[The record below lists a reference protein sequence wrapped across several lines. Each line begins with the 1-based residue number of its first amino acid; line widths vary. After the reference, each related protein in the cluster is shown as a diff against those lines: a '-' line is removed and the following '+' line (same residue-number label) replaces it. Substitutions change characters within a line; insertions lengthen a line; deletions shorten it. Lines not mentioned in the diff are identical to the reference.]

1 MQKIIEKLK
10 DRNLYI
16 SLLITLVFFGIFI
29 KMDFATDTYSLIQ
42 DPVSKMFTH
51 FMSSGRFVTAFW
63 WQVSNA
69 IGLGFGKI
77 YFCSFALAI
86 ICFTLSIYNLFL
98 VLNKKIKNEAICLL
112 VSTITIINPF
122 SIELFLFMEKGIFGL
137 TVLLTV
143 LAFCKFVKFLD
154 GDKKALVYTFI
165 FMLLATFSYQ
175 GVIGLFIALST
186 IYIIL
191 YSKNIK
197 EFIINNIV
205 VLLEYGI
212 PAVINFAV
220 IRLFFSNDRVNGA
233 INFAESIQKVISGS
247 KEMLATYT
255 ILPKYTFIVL
265 ITILFVLAIVLIFI
279 NKKDKISTKI
289 LKILGIVYV
298 CFATIAITI
307 IPQLMQNTESI
318 WFVPRSTY
326 PFGAIVGIMCIFILV
341 NTLNQ
346 NNITNKNIKGL
357 SKLQRTQIPIIIIGV
372 ICTVLLIL
380 QLFEFNKIEID
391 HYNLN
396 YMDKMNSLTIGE
408 EIKKYEQETG
418 NKVTK
423 ICIYSDKNLNYT
435 YPNIWAHKDIN
446 ISGFGP
452 DWSVI
457 DMINYFNNIELVQVD
472 GDPEIEMSFKE
483 CDWNDFSTDQI
494 IFVGDTIHYCRF

>member
-1 MQKIIEKLK
+1 M
-10 DRNLYI
+10 
-16 SLLITLVFFGIFI
+16 
-29 KMDFATDTYSLIQ
+29 
-42 DPVSKMFTH
+42 
-51 FMSSGRFVTAFW
+51 
-63 WQVSNA
+63 
-69 IGLGFGKI
+69 
-77 YFCSFALAI
+77 
-86 ICFTLSIYNLFL
+86 
-98 VLNKKIKNEAICLL
+98 
-112 VSTITIINPF
+112 
-122 SIELFLFMEKGIFGL
+122 
-137 TVLLTV
+137 
-143 LAFCKFVKFLD
+143 
-154 GDKKALVYTFI
+154 
-165 FMLLATFSYQ
+165 
-175 GVIGLFIALST
+175 
-186 IYIIL
+186 
-191 YSKNIK
+191 
-197 EFIINNIV
+197 
-205 VLLEYGI
+205 
-212 PAVINFAV
+212 INFAV

-233 INFAESIQKVISGS
+233 INFVESIQKVISGS

>member
-1 MQKIIEKLK
+1 
-10 DRNLYI
+10 
-16 SLLITLVFFGIFI
+16 
-29 KMDFATDTYSLIQ
+29 
-42 DPVSKMFTH
+42 
-51 FMSSGRFVTAFW
+51 
-63 WQVSNA
+63 
-69 IGLGFGKI
+69 
-77 YFCSFALAI
+77 
-86 ICFTLSIYNLFL
+86 
-98 VLNKKIKNEAICLL
+98 
-112 VSTITIINPF
+112 
-122 SIELFLFMEKGIFGL
+122 
-137 TVLLTV
+137 
-143 LAFCKFVKFLD
+143 
-154 GDKKALVYTFI
+154 
-165 FMLLATFSYQ
+165 
-175 GVIGLFIALST
+175 
-186 IYIIL
+186 
-191 YSKNIK
+191 
-197 EFIINNIV
+197 
-205 VLLEYGI
+205 
-212 PAVINFAV
+212 
-220 IRLFFSNDRVNGA
+220 
-233 INFAESIQKVISGS
+233 
-247 KEMLATYT
+247 MLATYT